1 MTLPNLSSVSRLSLD
16 IETRNDDIKIYGP
29 APRRGGY
36 ICSLAIA
43 AEDRVWS
50 WNLAHPGDTDPA
62 LRPIENQPAF
72 YAWLEDTLRGKEAVT
87 ANGLYDF
94 DFLQYKINPDMVKIH
109 RDVQTAAFLL
119 NEHRGTYTLD
129 SLAAALLD
137 RHKEKDGIAEYAAE
151 RGWKGDA
158 RAHIWK
164 MPFSVV
170 KPYVEADALL
180 TLQVYEK
187 QIPLLTAQELDR
199 VFDIECRLIPVL
211 LRMRK
216 VGVPIDWARLEEVKH
231 LMDEMSTNAVAE
243 LAIVLR
249 DNGFNPDT
257 FNYDSS
263 TQLAQLFDALK
274 IQYGMTSINKN
285 TKCPDKFKPKPSF
298 TKGFLEEL
306 YHPIGQTILDVR
318 ASGKVSGTFIHQLE
332 MHRVGD
338 RVHPIFH
345 PTKVGDNG
353 TEYGRFSCTMPAL
366 QTIPGDKTNK
376 FIYGDDGQPLL
387 DKYGDEL
394 IDPMSKSKLVRGLF
408 IPEPG
413 HWIAAPDY
421 SQADY
426 RFFAHFA
433 QGPGAKQI
441 QDYFQ
446 DEEADMHKFTAS
458 MAGIPRKAAKAPNF
472 GIMFGMGAPG
482 LSRNTGK
489 PLEEAQQLLSLI
501 KQKVPALKDTP
512 KAMQD
517 IWKSRGWVRTILG
530 RRARLVDKEAAYRA
544 IAMIIGG
551 STADLMK
558 KSMVDTYEAGIHDI
572 LPCHITMHDEM
583 VNSVPPTKQGLEALR
598 EMREIMRKVFDLRV
612 PLKVS
617 AEASPKSWADVSE
630 AGFKELEKMV
640 EGV

>member
-1 MTLPNLSSVSRLSLD
+1 MTLPNLSSVSRLALD

-50 WNLAHPGDTDPA
+50 WNLAHPGDEKPED
-62 LRPIENQPAF
+62 RPVENQAAF
-72 YAWLEDTLRGKEAVT
+72 YAWLEDTLRGKEIIG
-87 ANGLYDF
+87 ANILYDM
-94 DFLQYKINPDMVKIH
+94 DFLQYKIQPDVAKIY
-109 RDVQTAAFLL
+109 RDVQTSEFLM
-119 NEHRGTYTLD
+119 NENRRSYTLD
-129 SLAAALLD
+129 SLAEKYLGL
-137 RHKEKDGIAEYAAE
+137 HKEKEGTQAYAEE
-151 RGWKGDA
+151 RGWKGDH
-158 RAHIWK
+158 RAHLWR
-164 MPFSVV
+164 MPFTVV

-187 QIPLLTAQELDR
+187 QIPLITAQELDR
-199 VFDIECRLIPVL
+199 VFDIECRLIPCL

-216 VGVPIDWARLEEVKH
+216 VGVPIDWARVEEVK
-231 LMDEMSTNAVAE
+231 
-243 LAIVLR
+243 AIMEAQSVKAQADLR
-249 DNGFNPDT
+249 LILLDNGFNPDH
-257 FNYDSS
+257 FNHSS
-263 TQLAQLFDALK
+263 AAQLSELFDRLGV
-274 IQYGMTSINKN
+274 QYGMTKPNKN
-285 TKCPDKFKPKPSF
+285 TKNVEGFKPKPSF
-298 TKGFLEEL
+298 TKDFLDEIE
-306 YHPIGQTILDVR
+306 HPIGQIILEAR
-318 ASGKVSGTFIHQLE
+318 AAEKVGGTFLHQLE

-345 PTKVGDNG
+345 PTRAGDYG
-353 TEYGRFSCTMPAL
+353 TVYGRLSCTMPAL
-366 QTIPGDKTNK
+366 QTIPGDK
-376 FIYGDDGQPLL
+376 QPE
-387 DKYGDEL
+387 K
-394 IDPMSKSKLVRGLF
+394 KKLVRGLF

-433 QGPGAKQI
+433 QGPGARQI

-446 DEEADMHKFTAS
+446 DPDADMHQFTAD
-458 MAGIPRKAAKAPNF
+458 MAGIERKAAKAPNF
-472 GIMFGMGAPG
+472 GIMFGMGAGG
-482 LSRNTGK
+482 LARNTGK
-489 PLEEAQQLLSLI
+489 SPEEAAALLSLI
-501 KQKVPALKDTP
+501 KSKVPSLRDTP
-512 KAMQD
+512 RAMSQV
-517 IWKSRGWVRTILG
+517 WESRGYVKTILG
-530 RRARLVDKEAAYRA
+530 RRARLVDRNKSYRA

-558 KSMVDTYEAGIHDI
+558 KAMVDTYEAGLHDVCH
-572 LPCHITMHDEM
+572 CHISMHDEM

-630 AGFKELEKMV
+630 DGFKELEKIV
-640 EGV
+640 D